1 MSIFAQYRSIDG
13 SYNNPKIL
21 NLGRAGENLSRKA
34 PAAYSDGIS
43 ALAHLDFPNPR
54 FISNTLSNQTESL
67 PDKRN
72 LSDYVWAWGQF
83 IDHDLVSTQRQQGQG
98 TESIYGNS
106 QFFLISAP
114 PLLPFGPPLFLPQF
128 QEVETIDISIPE
140 GDPIYQP
147 GSVIPVTRSIFD
159 LRTGNNP
166 SNPRQQISN
175 VTAWIDGSMIYGSDE
190 QRANWLRTFEQG
202 KLKVSPHSTGDLL
215 PIRGNAFN
223 APAMDSTENI
233 AIDSEL
239 FIAGDT
245 RANENVAL
253 TSLTTLFVR
262 EHNRLADLIDTT
274 HTDLPTDSAERDG
287 EIYQRARKLVG
298 AEIQAITYN
307 EFLPAL
313 GVTLDP
319 YTGYD
324 PSVDASVTNEFATI
338 GFRGMGHSQ
347 NAETIPRL
355 KEDGSSIDAGSLD
368 LTQAFFNP
376 SIIIEAGGIEP
387 ILRGLGTEV
396 QEATDL
402 KVVDSLRNI
411 LFVGAPS
418 GGPVTNGTDLLALDI
433 QRGRD
438 HGLSTY
444 NDTREAY
451 GLGRVISFEDITHNS
466 EIAKSLETLYGNV
479 DRIDPIIGMLAE
491 DHLAGAS
498 IGELNE
504 AILEDQF
511 ERLRDGDRFW
521 YQNDLDLVSW
531 DTLHLGSSGT
541 ALDWLSQL
549 SLTDIIELNADIKTL
564 PDNPFFAAQLEDFSA
579 M

>member
-1 MSIFAQYRSIDG
+1 MSIFEKYRSING
-13 SYNNPKIL
+13 SNNNPNSL
-21 NLGRAGENLSRKA
+21 NLGRAGTNLSRQA

-43 ALAHLDFPNPR
+43 APAHLDFPNAR
-54 FISNTLSNQTESL
+54 FISNTLSSQTESL
-67 PDKRN
+67 PDERN

-83 IDHDLVSTQRQQGQG
+83 IDHDLVFTQREQGQ
-98 TESIYGNS
+98 SSLVIAPPVIPL
-106 QFFLISAP
+106 FP
-114 PLLPFGPPLFLPQF
+114 PLLLPLNLDAG
-128 QEVETIDISIPE
+128 TIDIPIPE

-159 LRTGNNP
+159 PRTGNDP

-202 KLKVSPHSTGDLL
+202 KLKVSSHTTGDLL
-215 PIRGNAFN
+215 PIRGNDPN
-223 APAMDSTENI
+223 APAMDAI
-233 AIDSEL
+233 ATDSQV
-239 FIAGDT
+239 FVAGDT
-245 RANENVAL
+245 RANENAAL
-253 TSLTTLFVR
+253 TSLHTVFVR
-262 EHNRLADLIDTT
+262 EHNRLAELIDAT
-274 HTDLPTDSAERDG
+274 HTDLPTDSAERDQ

-298 AEIQAITYN
+298 AQIQAITYN

-324 PSVDASVTNEFATI
+324 SSVNVSVTNEFATI

-347 NAETIPRL
+347 NRETIARL
-355 KEDGSSIDAGSLD
+355 EEDGSSIDAGSINLA
-368 LTQAFFNP
+368 QAFLNP
-376 SIIIEAGGIEP
+376 SIITEEGGVEP
-387 ILRGLGTEV
+387 ILRGLATEV

-402 KVVDSLRNI
+402 KVVDSLRNL

-418 GGPVTNGTDLLALDI
+418 DGPVTNGTDLVALDI

-438 HGLSTY
+438 HGLSNY

-451 GLGRVISFEDITHNS
+451 GLERVTSFAEITSNS
-466 EIAKSLETLYGNV
+466 EIATALETVYGNV
-479 DRIDPIIGMLAE
+479 DRIDPVIGMLAE
-491 DHLAGAS
+491 DQLAGAS

-521 YQNDLDLVSW
+521 YQNDPDLATW
-531 DTLHLGSSGT
+531 DIPQLGSSGT

-549 SLTDIIELNADIKTL
+549 SLTDIIELNADIETL
-564 PDNPFFAAQLEDFSA
+564 PNNPFFAAQLEDLST
-579 M
+579 